1 MYNNQENYFFSSFD
15 SLFELENNCE
25 KKINECKKQKI
36 YYIFGIMTGLLLS
49 SFLKEKKLFS

>member
-15 SLFELENNCE
+15 SLFEIELENKN
-25 KKINECKKQKI
+25 KINKYKKQKI
-36 YYIFGIMTGLLLS
+36 YYIFGIVTGLLLS

>member
-15 SLFELENNCE
+15 SLFEIENNYK
-25 KKINECKKQKI
+25 KKIIEYKKQKI
-36 YYIFGIMTGLLLS
+36 YYIFGIITGLLLS